1 MKIKKLVFLSIFLS
15 IAGFLLMALFLVTP
29 VAEELTETKDE
40 KVEVLIA
47 SSNIESGRVFSS
59 SSFEWQS
66 VDKSELNKL
75 VSYIARIGFDIKS
88 LHGSVINGDFKKGRI
103 ISGDDFIF
111 PDNGGYLSLV
121 LKEGYRAVSV
131 PVDQVTASS
140 GLIGPGD
147 WVDLVLIAS
156 KEEELRT
163 NNNDTQDL
171 YVKTILEKV
180 KVLAFNDAVRHEKYL
195 AVQKDNK
202 GFVPDDSAVT
212 LQVSALEANKI
223 ILAKQLGTLSMVL
236 RNSHEEKTQLG
247 SNRVNINNIAPEL
260 KVVSPDHGLIEFR
273 AQNKSLIGQ

>member
-15 IAGFLLMALFLVTP
+15 ITGFLLMALFLVQP
-29 VAEELTETKDE
+29 VAEELTETKVK

-47 SSNIESGRVFSS
+47 SSDIASGRVFSS
-59 SSFEWQS
+59 SSFEWKS

-75 VSYIARIGFDIKS
+75 VSYIARDSFDIQS

-103 ISGDDFIF
+103 ISSDDFIF

-180 KVLAFNDAVRHEKYL
+180 KVLAFNDAVRHDKYL
-195 AVQKDNK
+195 EVQKGNK

-236 RNSHEEKTQLG
+236 RNSHEEKEQLG
-247 SNRVNINNIAPEL
+247 ANRVNIDNIAPEL

-273 AQNKSLIGQ
+273 AQKKLLIGQ

>member
-1 MKIKKLVFLSIFLS
+1 MKIKKLVFLSIFLY
-15 IAGFLLMALFLVTP
+15 IAGFLLMALFLVQS
-29 VAEELTETKDE
+29 VAEELTETRVQ

-59 SSFEWQS
+59 SSFEWKS

-75 VSYIARIGFDIKS
+75 VSYIARDSFDIQS

-103 ISGDDFIF
+103 ISSDDFIF

-180 KVLAFNDAVRHEKYL
+180 KVLAFNDAVRHDKYL
-195 AVQKDNK
+195 EVQKGNK

-236 RNSHEEKTQLG
+236 RNSHEEKAQLG
-247 SNRVNINNIAPEL
+247 ANRVNINNIAPEL

-273 AQNKSLIGQ
+273 AQKKSLIGQ

>member
-29 VAEELTETKDE
+29 VAEELTETKNE

-75 VSYIARIGFDIKS
+75 VSYIARTGFDIKS

>member
-15 IAGFLLMALFLVTP
+15 IAGFLLMALFLVQP
-29 VAEELTETKDE
+29 VAEELTETRVQ

-59 SSFEWQS
+59 SSFEWKS

-75 VSYIARIGFDIKS
+75 VSYIARDSFDIQS

-103 ISGDDFIF
+103 ISSDDFIF

-180 KVLAFNDAVRHEKYL
+180 KVLAFNDAVRHDKYL
-195 AVQKDNK
+195 EVQKGNK

-236 RNSHEEKTQLG
+236 RNSHEEKAQLG
-247 SNRVNINNIAPEL
+247 ANRVNINNIAPEL

-273 AQNKSLIGQ
+273 AQKKSLIGQ